1 MRSRKEVGV
10 NALSSNIAE
19 IFYWLVLLS
28 FTNCA
33 VYFRFNRTA
42 DSCTKHGNVAIAYLP
57 NLFIAG
63 VILFVGYIL
72 KDCAVLS
79 RD

>member
-1 MRSRKEVGV
+1 VLSILGLTGLLIPVQNMV
-10 NALSSNIAE
+10 NE
-19 IFYWLVLLS
+19 
-28 FTNCA
+28 
-33 VYFRFNRTA
+33 
-42 DSCTKHGNVAIAYLP
+42 AIAYLP

-72 KDCAVLS
+72 AKIVRGMS